1 MEIEVI
7 GLEPPCK
14 GCTQLLNNV
23 REAVA
28 LSKIE
33 ATVVKRWALSSE
45 IRDKYGLL
53 LNPALIID
61 GMVVSQGRVYSVEK
75 LVGLLGG

>member
-1 MEIEVI
+1 MEIEVL

-14 GCTQLLNNV
+14 GCTQLLENV
-23 REAVA
+23 IEAVKLA
-28 LSKIE
+28 EID
-33 ATVVKRWALSSE
+33 AVVVKRWALSRE

-61 GMVVSQGRVYSVEK
+61 GMVVSQGKILTVEK
-75 LVGLLGG
+75 LAALLRG